1 MIAFLALMSEGTIA
15 FLTLTPAERRA
26 KVNAARE
33 RIRKAEQQRRADR
46 YERQMAKAAKIRK
59 RGTK

>member
-1 MIAFLALMSEGTIA
+1 MAEGRVIAFFA
-15 FLTLTPAERRA
+15 LTPAE
-26 KVNAARE
+26 
-33 RIRKAEQQRRADR
+33 RRADR